1 MNIYCNSNGS
11 IFHVDPSRVFQ
22 GSVGVDVV
30 RFIGRFPSSA
40 QVLMAYKLPNG
51 TWTSPKM
58 LTLVAELEE
67 IQDANGGTFAVWE
80 GRIGASPKIDENG
93 AIVKDENGN
102 VVFDL
107 DYTITENYGTATIQF
122 FVYGAT
128 APITV
133 NGVIQNVGNGLLA
146 TASFSFEIEKG
157 VPVLIPEVDTD
168 DAQALLT
175 QILNVV
181 ANTQT
186 LYGNVSEDVTKLQED
201 VQDLDKNK
209 VNKSGDTMNGPLTVE
224 SQSGPGKTE
233 VSEQGVFVTNDGKNG
248 TAYDDGAI
256 VNQGKRI
263 VIPLKEGTVALAE
276 DVVGRIELSMDPS
289 NYKLFLMAFDAAMGT
304 RVLSTSSIDLP
315 LESMIVGG
323 AYNDETKQ
331 IELTL
336 QNGNVVSFPVDE
348 LVNGLIS
355 SSEKGAP
362 NGVAS
367 LDAEGKVPKEQ
378 LPDDIGGG
386 ASEEAIEEAI
396 AKVHRTYRA
405 VDSQYGLTVGQL
417 KEIVSSVIDGATVY
431 IWDYLGSAR
440 YLVETVAVGTVVA
453 SIHSYDS
460 VLGQYKISVLQYTYS
475 MADDVTTVIIP
486 TGTLKTLVSDTD
498 YATDTKTGV
507 VKNYYNQRTSGIE
520 FLNDGSIRV
529 KKADTADID
538 AKTSNTMPIVPA
550 NQDHAWKVSATT
562 NTETFTDEEKAA
574 ACETIGAVKQKRR
587 NFILYGTNS
596 SGEETE
602 VAWAATTPT
611 NNSVLRRTGN
621 GGAVVSLDVEKE
633 TADGKVDVD
642 SLAVPKG
649 WLENLPDNFSP
660 TAEQKAKWKTWLE
673 NILS

>member
-1 MNIYCNSNGS
+1 MNIYCNANGS

-58 LTLVAELEE
+58 LTPVAELEE
-67 IQDANGGTFAVWE
+67 IQDASGGKFSVWE
-80 GRIGASPKIDENG
+80 GRIGASPKIDGDG

-157 VPVLIPEVDTD
+157 VPAVIPEVDTD

-186 LYGNVSEDVTKLQED
+186 LYGNVSKDVTKLQKD

-224 SQSGPGKTE
+224 SQGGPAKTE
-233 VSEQGVFVTNDGKNG
+233 VSEQGVFVTNDGEKG
-248 TAYDDGAI
+248 TAYDDGVI

-263 VIPLKEGTVALAE
+263 VIPLKDGTVALAE
-276 DVVGRIELSMDPS
+276 NVVASVELQLFELD
-289 NYKLFLMAFDAAMGT
+289 YKLTLRARAADT
-304 RVLSTSSIDLP
+304 RILSESTIDLP
-315 LESMIVGG
+315 LESMVVGG
-323 AYNDETKQ
+323 EYDEETQ
-331 IELTL
+331 EIVLTL
-336 QNGNVVSFPVDE
+336 QNGNQVSFPVDK
-348 LVNGLIS
+348 LVTGLIS

-367 LDAEGKVPKEQ
+367 LDADGKVPKEQ

-386 ASEEAIEEAI
+386 DVTKEYVAEEI
-396 AKVHRTYRA
+396 AKVHKVYTGNSDYALRKGTLLLFVTDIA
-405 VDSQYGLTVGQL
+405 S
-417 KEIVSSVIDGATVY
+417 GATVY
-431 IWDYLGSAR
+431 IKGENSSKMYSVESAN
-440 YLVETVAVGTVVA
+440 YGYVVA
-453 SIHSYDS
+453 TNHVYN
-460 VLGQYKISVLQYTYS
+460 
-475 MADDVTTVIIP
+475 ADDDTYTLNTLTYDVP
-486 TGTLKTLVSDTD
+486 TDAAMEDFITPVGVAKTLVSDTD
-498 YATDTKTGV
+498 YASDNKAGV
-507 VKNYYNQRTSGIE
+507 VRTNGNFGLAMGWSNENDLIRIYPADEEAIKN
-520 FLNDGSIRV
+520 
-529 KKADTADID
+529 
-538 AKTSNTMPIVPA
+538 KTSTFKPIAPKTLDYAV
-550 NQDHAWKVSATT
+550 KVGITT
-562 NTETFTDEEKAA
+562 NTETLTDEEKTS
-574 ACETIGAVKQKRR
+574 ACEWLGAIQK
-587 NFILYGTNS
+587 
-596 SGEETE
+596 
-602 VAWAATTPT
+602 ATTANVLLANGAFIPWAYNT
-611 NNSVLRRTGN
+611 AGNSMMRRLGN
-621 GGAVVSLDVEKE
+621 GSAQVAMADNPTDVDIVNVGYV
-633 TADGKVDVD
+633 DGKYAEL
-642 SLAVPKG
+642 LARIEA
-649 WLENLPDNFSP
+649 LE
-660 TAEQKAKWKTWLE
+660 TK
-673 NILS
+673 